1 VREAAKTG
9 IVGSGR
15 QNLLDINEALC
26 SFLQVE
32 NLRNFHLCK
41 ESPETCNY
49 GSKQN
54 NDEITASRDSVE
66 LTLSSF
72 LLGLSQGLLL
82 GDVTY
87 SPTLSLCQIVNTRCI
102 YNKPSK
108 TKLYEKETAIHVPM
122 PYFSI

>member
-1 VREAAKTG
+1 MSHTAFRLVREAAKTG

-32 NLRNFHLCK
+32 NLGNFHLCK

-54 NDEITASRDSVE
+54 NDEITASRDGVE

-72 LLGLSQGLLL
+72 LLGLS
-82 GDVTY
+82 
-87 SPTLSLCQIVNTRCI
+87 
-102 YNKPSK
+102 
-108 TKLYEKETAIHVPM
+108 
-122 PYFSI
+122 